1 VYCKN
6 IHTKMEKENLITAD
20 KIFDLYGEYILNHG
34 ERPKNIYRF
43 AKENEFEE
51 KDFYDYFSSFEQIE
65 KSMLVN
71 LFDKSV
77 ALASEDHISDKM
89 SSKEKLLNVY
99 FIFFENMTMNRSL
112 VLMILG
118 NDKLHFA
125 KISNQLKETH
135 RHFIKT
141 LDFDDWSMIKE
152 AKDDVKKFHGKARE
166 EAFWIHF
173 VSAIEFW
180 KKDTSPAFEKTDV
193 FIEKTI
199 DTGFELMDSEPL
211 RKVVDLGKFL
221 FKEKFRK
228 S

>member
-1 VYCKN
+1 
-6 IHTKMEKENLITAD
+6 MTAD
-20 KIFDLYGEYILNHG
+20 KIFELYGEYILNHG

-43 AKENEFEE
+43 AKDNGFEE

-77 ALASEDHISDKM
+77 ALASEAHIGDEM
-89 SSKEKLLNVY
+89 TSKERLLNVY
-99 FIFFENMTMNRSL
+99 FIFFENMTINRSL

-125 KISNQLKETH
+125 KISNQLKKTH
-135 RHFIKT
+135 RDFIKT
-141 LDFDDWSMIKE
+141 LDFNDWSMIKE
-152 AKDDVKKFHGKARE
+152 AQDDVRNFHEKARE
-166 EAFWIHF
+166 EAFWLHL

-180 KKDTSPAFEKTDV
+180 KKDTSPAFEKTDI

-199 DTGFELMDSEPL
+199 DTGFELMDNEPL

-221 FKEKFRK
+221 FKETFRK
-228 S
+228 A

>member
-1 VYCKN
+1 MEQKN
-6 IHTKMEKENLITAD
+6 IITED
-20 KIFDLYGEYILNHG
+20 KIFDLYGDYILNHG

-43 AKENEFEE
+43 AKDNEFEE
-51 KDFYDYFSSFEQIE
+51 KDFYDYFSNFEQIE
-65 KSMLVN
+65 KSILVN

-77 ALASEDHISDKM
+77 ELASEVNNSDKIT
-89 SSKEKLLNVY
+89 SKEKILNVY

-118 NDKLHFA
+118 NNQLHCA

-135 RHFIKT
+135 RHFITT
-141 LDFDDWSMIKE
+141 LDFNDWEMIQK
-152 AKDDVKKFHGKARE
+152 AKDDVKNFHEKARE
-166 EAFWIHF
+166 EALWLHL

-180 KKDTSPAFEKTDV
+180 KKDTSPAFEKTDI

-199 DTGFELMDSEPL
+199 DTGFELMDNEPL

-221 FKEKFRK
+221 FKEKFK
-228 S
+228 KN

>member
-1 VYCKN
+1 MEPKN
-6 IHTKMEKENLITAD
+6 IITED
-20 KIFDLYGEYILNHG
+20 KIFELYGDYLLNHG

-43 AKENEFEE
+43 AKDNEFEE

-77 ALASEDHISDKM
+77 ELASEINNSDEI

-112 VLMILG
+112 VMMILG
-118 NDKLHFA
+118 NDKLHLA

-135 RHFIKT
+135 RQFVKT
-141 LDFDDWSMIKE
+141 LDFNDWEMIQK
-152 AKDDVKKFHGKARE
+152 AKDNLKNFHEKARE
-166 EAFWIHF
+166 EALWMHL

-180 KKDTSPAFEKTDV
+180 KKDTSPSFEKTDI

-199 DTGFELMDSEPL
+199 DTGFELMENEPL
-211 RKVVDLGKFL
+211 RKIVDLGKFL
-221 FKEKFRK
+221 FKEKFK
-228 S
+228 K